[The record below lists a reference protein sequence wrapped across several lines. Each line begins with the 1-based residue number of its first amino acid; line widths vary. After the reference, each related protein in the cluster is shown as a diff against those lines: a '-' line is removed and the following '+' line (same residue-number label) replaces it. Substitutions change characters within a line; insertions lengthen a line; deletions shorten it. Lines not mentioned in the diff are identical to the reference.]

1 MEVSWNRA
9 TPFQDDLQWKIPNK
23 NGWWLGVAKYV
34 RKPPYVIHP
43 TQILSIFLFHLKSLA
58 ADEVA
63 AWNSSRRN
71 PIKWSHQITTKSHW
85 THHDSSIYI
94 YICIYIYRDVLI
106 FAILRVNII
115 GFPHYMT
122 LQEFQIGWSTSGR
135 FTSSGLSHEAK
146 PKRGM
151 PFGISHIP
159 SGKHTKNDGKS
170 PFLMGKSTISMAIFH
185 SKLFVYQRVLTV

>member
-23 NGWWLGVAKYV
+23 NGWWLGLGVAKYL

-43 TQILSIFLFHLKSLA
+43 IHILSIFLFDLKSLA

-71 PIKWSHQITTKSHW
+71 PIIWSHQITIKCHQITTKSHW
-85 THHDSSIYI
+85 THHDSSISIYI
-94 YICIYIYRDVLI
+94 LCVYIYVYIYMYICIYVYMYIYMYYIYCIHRDVLI
-106 FAILRVNII
+106 FAILRVNIL

-122 LQEFQIGWSTSGR
+122 LQEFQIGWSTSGIS
-135 FTSSGLSHEAK
+135 TSSWCPAGVVSH
-146 PKRGM
+146 R
-151 PFGISHIP
+151 
-159 SGKHTKNDGKS
+159 
-170 PFLMGKSTISMAIFH
+170 
-185 SKLFVYQRVLTV
+185 LF